1 MPTERARVRRHPERA
16 DYDRATAHAIFDE
29 ALFCHVGLVRDGQ
42 PVVLPTL
49 HARDGDVIYL
59 HGSPAAGFVRDLNK
73 GAPVCV
79 TATLLDGLVLARS
92 AMHHSLNYRSVV
104 VHGQARPV
112 TDEAVKRRAF
122 ERLVEH
128 VVPGRWP
135 TLRPV
140 TADELRK
147 TAVLAVDLDEAS
159 TSAKVRTGP
168 SVEPD
173 DDLAFPVWAGVL
185 PLSTMA
191 VAGPP
196 VPDAALPP
204 GLAVPA
210 AIADYRR

>member
-16 DYDRATAHAIFDE
+16 DYDRATAHAILDE
-29 ALFCHVGLVRDGQ
+29 ALYCHVGLVRDGR

-49 HARDGDVIYL
+49 HARDGDVVYL

-79 TATLLDGLVLARS
+79 TATLVDGLVLARS

-104 VHGQARPV
+104 VHGQARAV
-112 TDEAVKRRAF
+112 DDEAGKRHAF
-122 ERLVEH
+122 ELLVEH

-147 TAVLAVDLDEAS
+147 TAVLAVDLDDA
-159 TSAKVRTGP
+159 SAKVRTGP
-168 SVEPD
+168 TVEPD
-173 DDLAFPVWAGVL
+173 EDLAFPVWAGVL
-185 PLSTMA
+185 PLGMT
-191 VAGPP
+191 AGAAE
-196 VPDAALPP
+196 PDATLPP
-204 GLAVPA
+204 GISVPA
-210 AIADYRR
+210 PLAAYTR